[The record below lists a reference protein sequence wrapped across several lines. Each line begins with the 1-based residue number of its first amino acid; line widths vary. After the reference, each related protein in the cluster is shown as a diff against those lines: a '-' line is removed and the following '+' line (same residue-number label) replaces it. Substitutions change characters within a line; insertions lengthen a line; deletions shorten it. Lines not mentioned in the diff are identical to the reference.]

1 MYISHVM
8 LNDEKQ
14 DYGNVTLV
22 LRLLLILELKN
33 VTLVLRLLL
42 ILELK
47 NCAETDW
54 RHFES

>member
-33 VTLVLRLLL
+33 
-42 ILELK
+42 
-47 NCAETDW
+47 CAETDW